1 MGKRISFQRVKAG
14 YVRLI
19 EGQGFPIVAVV
30 CVAVITA
37 TALWTNHQEDDAAL
51 PTPTA
56 AYDVTAAQ
64 LQQQLLR
71 DALSAT
77 AAPTAAPQQWRAPL
91 AGEVQQ
97 PFSADSMVQS
107 GITGIWSM
115 HDAIDIAAPL
125 GSEICAMAD
134 GTVLSAGEDALQG
147 AWLLIDHRGGTL
159 ALYAGMSKSAEY
171 RAGDSV
177 RFGDVIGFCGSGL
190 LSEQDA
196 SPHLHLRVTQNGAA
210 IDPQSLWAASAQ

>member
-1 MGKRISFQRVKAG
+1 MRKHSSFQRVKAG

-19 EGQGFPIVAVV
+19 EGQGFPIIAVV
-30 CVAVITA
+30 CVAVITG
-37 TALWTNHQEDDAAL
+37 TALWTGHQEDDAAL

-77 AAPTAAPQQWRAPL
+77 ATPTAAHPEWRIPL

-97 PFSADSMVQS
+97 PYSMECMIQS

-115 HDAIDIAAPL
+115 HDAVDIAAPL

-147 AWLLIDHRGGTL
+147 AWLLIDHRGGTE
-159 ALYAGMSKSAEY
+159 ALYAGMSKSAAY

-177 RFGDVIGFCGSGL
+177 RCGDVIGFCGSGL

-196 SPHLHLRVTQNGAA
+196 SPHLHLRVTQNGTA